1 MTRTVSLLVLA
12 LVFLFSGCQNKP
24 KNDVVE
30 LKESQTADTQ
40 IDTLVKDVSYILA
53 ANYFVKNTVNQ
64 LDNPKIE
71 TAEKFNEI
79 FGMATTM
86 GKEGKPTEID
96 FSKQFVI
103 ALILPETDLLTTIKP
118 ISLKKNNNEIT
129 FNYSLEVGA
138 KQTFTSRPSLAIVV
152 DKTEN
157 GNVTLKEVK

>member
-1 MTRTVSLLVLA
+1 M
-12 LVFLFSGCQNKP
+12 
-24 KNDVVE
+24 VE

-96 FSKQFVI
+96 FSK
-103 ALILPETDLLTTIKP
+103 
-118 ISLKKNNNEIT
+118 
-129 FNYSLEVGA
+129 
-138 KQTFTSRPSLAIVV
+138 
-152 DKTEN
+152 
-157 GNVTLKEVK
+157 